1 MLFLI
6 VIDCKGFGKG
16 GTNSKVHKNVGD
28 RQWNFGYIHESLKSN
43 ILNFINLIQV
53 IAKKKECLNYDWN
66 ISPYLDQIASLIL
79 TVHNAV
85 EADQNNQLMLKA
97 KMAKDVI

>member
-1 MLFLI
+1 MSEL
-6 VIDCKGFGKG
+6 
-16 GTNSKVHKNVGD
+16 
-28 RQWNFGYIHESLKSN
+28 
-43 ILNFINLIQV
+43 
-53 IAKKKECLNYDWN
+53 YDWN

-97 KMAKDVI
+97 LMAKDVI